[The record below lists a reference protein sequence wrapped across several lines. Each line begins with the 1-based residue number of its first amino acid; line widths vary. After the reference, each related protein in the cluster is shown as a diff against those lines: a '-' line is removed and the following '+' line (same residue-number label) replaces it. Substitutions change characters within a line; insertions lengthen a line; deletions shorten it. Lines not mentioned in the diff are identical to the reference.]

1 MSDYRLLALDM
12 DGTLLNDEKDVSSE
26 NKKWIRALEGKDIP
40 VVLATGRGYQRVA
53 HIQQELGINR
63 PMVLVNGAEIWK
75 RRGDLLDRTFIP
87 NESIRLLREI
97 ALQYDAPYW
106 GYTTEGMVKRKD
118 FSDEMLQWHWLKFG
132 IKHQDVDIIARIRE
146 EILGSLEIVCTSSS
160 PHNIECAPAG
170 LSKET
175 GLAHVCRFLDISME
189 EVVAVGDNLND
200 MEMIKVVGMG
210 VAMENAPDA
219 LKEMAAAM
227 TYTNEQDGVAHVIKQ
242 LFFDM

>member
-1 MSDYRLLALDM
+1 LAFLVRLCTFALTSFASPPSSHHLRHLHSFPTRRSSDL
-12 DGTLLNDEKDVSSE
+12 
-26 NKKWIRALEGKDIP
+26 
-40 VVLATGRGYQRVA
+40 
-53 HIQQELGINR
+53 
-63 PMVLVNGAEIWK
+63 
-75 RRGDLLDRTFIP
+75 
-87 NESIRLLREI
+87 
-97 ALQYDAPYW
+97 
-106 GYTTEGMVKRKD
+106 
-118 FSDEMLQWHWLKFG
+118 
-132 IKHQDVDIIARIRE
+132 
-146 EILGSLEIVCTSSS
+146 VCTSSS

-200 MEMIKVVGMG
+200 MEMIKAVGMG
-210 VAMENAPDA
+210 IAMENAPDA